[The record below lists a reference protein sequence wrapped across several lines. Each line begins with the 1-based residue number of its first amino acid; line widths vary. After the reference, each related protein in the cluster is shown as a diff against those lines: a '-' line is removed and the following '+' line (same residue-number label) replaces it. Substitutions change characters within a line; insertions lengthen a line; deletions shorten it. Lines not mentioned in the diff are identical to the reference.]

1 MCLHRLP
8 LANNGYD
15 PAYRRNRLRSIAFL
29 VGLGVL
35 LIAAFLLSLGAGSY
49 NTPVTDLVRGIFGR
63 AADDKINLVVRNN
76 RLPRICTAII
86 AGAGLGITGC
96 VFQAILRNPLAS
108 ASTLGV
114 SQGASFGAAFA
125 IIVLNLGAA
134 GGLGGMA
141 VPLCAFA
148 GSH

>member
-86 AGAGLGITGC
+86 AGGGGWGSPAVC
-96 VFQAILRNPLAS
+96 SRRSSAIPWPPPPPWGFPRGPASGRPLPS
-108 ASTLGV
+108 
-114 SQGASFGAAFA
+114 
-125 IIVLNLGAA
+125 
-134 GGLGGMA
+134 
-141 VPLCAFA
+141 LC
-148 GSH
+148 